1 MKQVGI
7 IDGVIETLGFYDR
20 MAKRKFTPSES
31 KPLVKDAD
39 GSAPCGTFSYS
50 SVVGMLP
57 YLSDHSRPYIAYEV
71 NCCARYMFFRKKIH
85 ETSLKRIYHYLKAT
99 RYKGLI
105 LNPSSDV
112 CKLHW
117 YPDADSTGMYRHEIP
132 TDPDCVKSNCPVY
145 WASKLQ
151 TETTLST
158 MEWDINDLFHSC
170 RELSPIIDITKS
182 RTFQFTRIIQE
193 HQIWQR
199 RCHQNLLLTANT
211 MPLKPFGFVKT

>member
-105 LNPSSDV
+105 LNPSSDF
-112 CKLHW
+112 
-117 YPDADSTGMYRHEIP
+117 PGMYGREIP
-132 TDPDCVKSNCPVY
+132 TDPTCVKRRTGFVITFSDYPVY
-145 WASKLQ
+145 WESKFQ
-151 TETTLST
+151 TKT
-158 MEWDINDLFHSC
+158 
-170 RELSPIIDITKS
+170 EL
-182 RTFQFTRIIQE
+182 
-193 HQIWQR
+193 
-199 RCHQNLLLTANT
+199 
-211 MPLKPFGFVKT
+211 